1 MRFSAHYMKLRS
13 FWRIMAIQ
21 PILNKILPNLKDVSF
36 KAVHNNGYYDI
47 NSNTADEAH
56 IHACIEIY
64 INVTGEISFLHGNTI
79 SDVIKGDAIVS
90 SPSSVHHCIYKNSC
104 THEHF
109 CIWITGD
116 FICDF
121 LKRHNIFGLVRLSE
135 ESKERLIFLANKL
148 SNYSLEDFLKATYLL
163 ELISL
168 LASEKENKLELE
180 PNKLSE
186 ILAYIDANYLTISC
200 SSDIAKRFYISSA
213 TLNRLFKNH
222 VGISVGRLIEAK
234 KLSHAQKLL
243 KENASVTDA
252 CYLSGFNDCS
262 RFIERFKLK
271 FGLTPLKYKQNVFN
285 KK

>member
-1 MRFSAHYMKLRS
+1 
-13 FWRIMAIQ
+13 MAVQ
-21 PILNKILPNLKDVSF
+21 PELIKILPNLSDIKF

-47 NSNTADEAH
+47 NSNTADKAH

-64 INVTGEISFLHGNTI
+64 INVTGDISFLYGSTI
-79 SDVIKGDAIVS
+79 SDVVKGDAIVS

-104 THEHF
+104 NHEHF
-109 CIWITGD
+109 CIWITSD

-135 ESKERLIFLANKL
+135 EGKERLIFLANKL
-148 SNYSLEDFLKATYLL
+148 SNNNLEDFLKATYLL
-163 ELISL
+163 ELITL

-200 SSDIAKRFYISSA
+200 SSDIAKHFYISSA

-234 KLSHAQKLL
+234 RLSHAEQLIRTG
-243 KENASVTDA
+243 ASVTDA

-262 RFIERFKLK
+262 RFIIKFKQK
-271 FGLTPLKYKQNVFN
+271 FGTTPHKYKQKLFN
-285 KK
+285 KI